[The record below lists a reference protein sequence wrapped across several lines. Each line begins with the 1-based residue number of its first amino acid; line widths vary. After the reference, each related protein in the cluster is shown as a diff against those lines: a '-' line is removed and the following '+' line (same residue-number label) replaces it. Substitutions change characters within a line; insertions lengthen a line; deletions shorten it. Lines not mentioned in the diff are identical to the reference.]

1 MSIKRTSRL
10 RGIVVAADTQEQAM
24 DHFRAVASGS
34 YQVLES
40 KDGEFAIA
48 TAQTVGMQLLNPLN
62 GEEMV
67 AVPEDEKHE
76 MVATA
81 SADGDLDAFYQACA
95 SGCGSHVFA
104 DSEELLQNC
113 PSCASALPQMED
125 TDLKTNQSK
134 PVKEILLAV
143 ASSRKGA
150 AQAYRALATGAC
162 ETFAAQCDDVMVI
175 SNQPLNFDIY
185 KGTEATAVADYVP
198 QIAVASENG
207 QVKAHYLTTAAST
220 EENGQLHIVCSDQ
233 SPIFCPATSSGLID
247 PADVMSEQEK
257 ATASDD
263 FSDEDFDEEEEEEDD
278 TEDEE
283 EDEEEEEEEDDSEE
297 EEEEEEE
304 DDDEDLSLSLASD
317 TKKGGVRRKQKVAKT
332 PEVATASAVATGEEV
347 KPEVATAAAAVEPEK
362 VEITASFVAIA
373 STDMKDDAVEVAFA
387 GTIQGEPTWLAFHN
401 GIPFAKAIASAAENP
416 ATFADAHFGRAFKAV
431 AAEQGIPAAIEQLRF
446 EEIKPVVSVDAVV
459 AANIATQV
467 SEQTAN
473 IAEAASRD
481 GNEYASRFE
490 AALATAAQGVNGGFF
505 KDLKNPI
512 RVAIASTMEELG
524 IVGGDDLL
532 QRAFGEHSDAYNKQ
546 LIAKASE
553 ILKYDLTV
561 QNQLAQAVMDVEP
574 VNVATASS
582 MSVGRPVERPQQVQQ
597 KPQGFEAT
605 ASSAQAAE
613 PSSFQTK
620 LAGLKFN

>member
-283 EDEEEEEEEDDSEE
+283 EEEEEEEEEDDSEE

-605 ASSAQAAE
+605 ASAQAAE